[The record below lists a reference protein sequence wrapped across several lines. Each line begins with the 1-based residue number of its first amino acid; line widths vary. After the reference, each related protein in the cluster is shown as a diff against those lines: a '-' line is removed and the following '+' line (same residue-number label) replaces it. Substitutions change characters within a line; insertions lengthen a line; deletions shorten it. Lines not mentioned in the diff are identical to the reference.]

1 MAVFESLHGLLN
13 QAAKKGVSVVPIN
26 SIKPAYLRLRG
37 LLDSVEMDLKDIFY
51 ASACI
56 VA

>member
-13 QAAKKGVSVVPIN
+13 QAAEKGVSEVPIN
-26 SIKPAYLRLRG
+26 SIKPAYLRLSG

>member
-1 MAVFESLHGLLN
+1 MAVFESLNGLLN
-13 QAAKKGVSVVPIN
+13 QAAEKGVSEVPIN
-26 SIKPAYLRLRG
+26 SIKPAYLRLSG

-51 ASACI
+51 TSACI

>member
-1 MAVFESLHGLLN
+1 MAVFESLRGLLN
-13 QAAKKGVSVVPIN
+13 QAAKKGVSEVSIN
-26 SIKPAYLRLRG
+26 SIKPAYLRLSG

>member
-13 QAAKKGVSVVPIN
+13 QTAEKGVSEVPIN
-26 SIKPAYLRLRG
+26 SIKPAYLRLSG

-51 ASACI
+51 TSACI

>member
-13 QAAKKGVSVVPIN
+13 QAAKKGVSEVPIN
-26 SIKPAYLRLRG
+26 SIKPTNLRLSG
-37 LLDSVEMDLKDIFY
+37 LLDSAEMDLKDIFY
-51 ASACI
+51 TSACI